1 MEVNGGAR
9 KHPHPQ
15 DYDKIQC
22 HIQQIENHPGQS
34 RQAGR
39 LQGSHGCGLLQDE
52 ESRVGQDEGVSRNVV
67 ADPVE
72 TSPPAAGFGGELLNN
87 IHGVSLKT

>member
-1 MEVNGGAR
+1 MEVNRGTC

-15 DYDKIQC
+15 DYNKIQC
-22 HIQQIENHPGQS
+22 HIQQIENHPGQ
-34 RQAGR
+34 RGQAGR
-39 LQGSHGCGLLQDE
+39 LQGTHGCRLLYDE
-52 ESRVGQDEGVSRNVV
+52 ESRVGQDERVSRDVV

-72 TSPPAAGFGGELLNN
+72 ASPPAAGFGGELRNN